1 VLNFLNR
8 LIKELEEMEYVLTEQ
23 CVAISNTHEHYLTK
37 AASISMVRQ
46 VKQLILDEAKKHN
59 DDF

>member
-1 VLNFLNR
+1 
-8 LIKELEEMEYVLTEQ
+8 MEYVLTEQ